1 MTSRDWSTPKD
12 QRQRLH
18 DRRTLSSISGDR
30 QIGDDDDDDD
40 DDDRKYYRTYN
51 KERPVYA
58 SGDTA
63 SD

>member
-40 DDDRKYYRTYN
+40 DDDRKYYRT
-51 KERPVYA
+51 
-58 SGDTA
+58 
-63 SD
+63 